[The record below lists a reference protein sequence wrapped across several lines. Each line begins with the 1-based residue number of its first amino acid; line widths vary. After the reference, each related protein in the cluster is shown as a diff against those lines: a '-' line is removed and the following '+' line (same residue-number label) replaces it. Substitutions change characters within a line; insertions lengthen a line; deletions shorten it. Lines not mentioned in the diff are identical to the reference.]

1 MRTMWSCTTRNSQTK
16 KQLDHDEKGISWT
29 DVIFTCHNLA
39 KSLLSPRDPGSG
51 SRPTWSQRQPGMPF
65 HLWTRASW
73 PALQCLPHPGKRKCF
88 VFDRKKKNLGKR
100 YLAISTIVHLMGLA
114 IKSCSKGVQ
123 RGEGGFQ
130 DVFPLIL
137 FSSPQLVT
145 LLSLKFRGVR
155 QNYREALYIGFAMG
169 LNTTVWVFWVLTGF
183 VVPDPYRCRHVTNR
197 EHRVIKSLTTLS
209 GTFAP
214 LPAS

>member
-73 PALQCLPHPGKRKCF
+73 PALQCLPHPGKENVLSLIEKWQE
-88 VFDRKKKNLGKR
+88 
-100 YLAISTIVHLMGLA
+100 ISGHLYY
-114 IKSCSKGVQ
+114 
-123 RGEGGFQ
+123 
-130 DVFPLIL
+130 IL
-137 FSSPQLVT
+137 FIWYGWLPKVAQKACKGGGRLPWCVSPDIVLPLPSLSRFYLWSSEEWGKIT
-145 LLSLKFRGVR
+145 ARRSTS
-155 QNYREALYIGFAMG
+155 ALPWA
-169 LNTTVWVFWVLTGF
+169 LT
-183 VVPDPYRCRHVTNR
+183 P
-197 EHRVIKSLTTLS
+197 LS
-209 GTFAP
+209 GSFGSS
-214 LPAS
+214 LDL

>member
-88 VFDRKKKNLGKR
+88 VFDRKKKKSWQEISGHLYYCSFDVAGYQKLLKR
-100 YLAISTIVHLMGLA
+100 RA
-114 IKSCSKGVQ
+114 
-123 RGEGGFQ
+123 RGGGRL
-130 DVFPLIL
+130 PLIL
-137 FSSPQLVT
+137 FSLSPACHASIFEVPRSEAE
-145 LLSLKFRGVR
+145 LSRG
-155 QNYREALYIGFAMG
+155 ALHR
-169 LNTTVWVFWVLTGF
+169 L
-183 VVPDPYRCRHVTNR
+183 RH
-197 EHRVIKSLTTLS
+197 
-209 GTFAP
+209 GP
-214 LPAS
+214 